1 MGARAEMISPLQAFE
16 PCSSGMSELDLLPV
30 RVRQPPGKGY
40 SELAIIERWSERRMT
55 GIGDCGAPLAAIF
68 RYSRLSGA
76 TPDRPYCSFMTAVEW
91 TCPSV
96 AISWALVQRR
106 QGCG

>member
-1 MGARAEMISPLQAFE
+1 MISPLQAFE

-68 RYSRLSGA
+68 RYSRLSGRDPGPA
-76 TPDRPYCSFMTAVEW
+76 LLFFYDRGRMDLSFGRN
-91 TCPSV
+91 SV
-96 AISWALVQRR
+96 SACAASAGMRLRLY
-106 QGCG
+106 